1 MISSESKIKGI
12 FAKAKADLQSEVI
25 PCINANR
32 NTGGFYSV
40 PLIIFSFIEY
50 LGILWKN
57 PVERYKKKRK
67 IYYSHSQIKD
77 AAVPYIKKYLG
88 KVRPEYK
95 KYSGLLYGL
104 FRHSLT
110 HHFKPNVIILNDKE
124 KLSWGIIKN
133 SKNNHLTFSKKKY
146 PQSNGKLINHTIL
159 TINLEVFFQDLIESI
174 DKLEKDA
181 LKYSSVRNR
190 ILRADKK
197 LNCPQP
203 ENSLLDYIRNDLK
216 NI

>member
-12 FAKAKADLQSEVI
+12 FAKAIADLKNEVI
-25 PCINANR
+25 PCINTNC

-57 PVERYKKKRK
+57 PVEQYKKKRTS
-67 IYYSHSQIKD
+67 YYSQSQVKY
-77 AAVPYIKKYLG
+77 AAIPYIKKYLG
-88 KVRPEYK
+88 KIRPEYK

-104 FRHSLT
+104 FRHSLA
-110 HHFKPNVIILNDKE
+110 HHFQPNVIILNNKE

-133 SKNNHLTFSKKKY
+133 SSENHLTFSKEKY
-146 PQSNGKLINHTIL
+146 PEPNGKLINHTVL
-159 TINLEVFFQDLIESI
+159 RINLEVFFQDLIKSI
-174 DKLEKDA
+174 EEFEKDA
-181 LKYSSVRNR
+181 LKYNSVRQR
-190 ILRADKK
+190 ILRAEKK
-197 LNCPQP
+197 LNRSQP
-203 ENSLLDYIRNDLK
+203 ENSLPVYVKNDLK